1 MRKYNFNKIAKHH
14 FRHGR
19 SRENVLHI
27 FRTVFPKN
35 TSGRLLLPKISDMK
49 NDIKVL
55 KSYFHFQNY
64 TKNRITHFNIFV
76 VTKHHSGNEKQG
88 KLTLV

>member
-1 MRKYNFNKIAKHH
+1 
-14 FRHGR
+14 
-19 SRENVLHI
+19 
-27 FRTVFPKN
+27 
-35 TSGRLLLPKISDMK
+35 MK

-76 VTKHHSGNEKQG
+76 VTKHHSGNEKQR